1 MTGIIWSIGRL
12 LGLSTT
18 AGVRAWTTLFVVGLL
33 SREGWGIQVPSRFEW
48 LESIPALLIM
58 LTLGIVEIAID
69 KIPAYDRLHARLAL
83 PERLVAGAIVGACA
97 VGHGWPG
104 TVVGAALGAGLAFLG
119 FTTWRMWR
127 PRSSPSSSAIPLLS
141 LLEDLAAAAGAFLSA
156 ILPPVGY
163 ALFGWL
169 GWLRLQ
175 LRSRHKA
182 KYRHLREGSLTPAP
196 VGDVRVAVDAAA
208 VAHDGD
214 APRTARWIGVAPP
227 EAGGAGH
234 DARGDGE
241 D

>member
-1 MTGIIWSIGRL
+1 
-12 LGLSTT
+12 
-18 AGVRAWTTLFVVGLL
+18 V
-33 SREGWGIQVPSRFEW
+33 
-48 LESIPALLIM
+48 
-58 LTLGIVEIAID
+58 
-69 KIPAYDRLHARLAL
+69 
-83 PERLVAGAIVGACA
+83 
-97 VGHGWPG
+97 
-104 TVVGAALGAGLAFLG
+104 LGAGLAFLG